1 MCTCICAHIWLG
13 QALCMC
19 AVYTYCAWVGPITWA
34 LSKLPC
40 LAEPPP
46 CPGSACAPA
55 GPVSWFSSDGQRGF
69 WDYIRL
75 ACSKVPNN
83 CVSSI
88 ENMENIST
96 ARAKVSGLQWAGP
109 GQLLPAPPA
118 PWSSPITDDGENSHR
133 RSRPNDAHTS
143 PFVKASVLSRAGRG
157 SE

>member
-1 MCTCICAHIWLG
+1 M
-13 QALCMC
+13 
-19 AVYTYCAWVGPITWA
+19 YTVTWT
-34 LSKLPC
+34 LSKLPG

-96 ARAKVSGLQWAGP
+96 ARAKVRGLQQAVERRTIGGLDSVVHTWA
-109 GQLLPAPPA
+109 
-118 PWSSPITDDGENSHR
+118 
-133 RSRPNDAHTS
+133 
-143 PFVKASVLSRAGRG
+143 LSG
-157 SE
+157 SK